1 MSSAEKNRLHRT
13 AIQLSTLPV
22 RFYRRWIS
30 PWKPACCRYDPT
42 CSKYALVAL
51 ERFGIVKGSWLT
63 LRRIAR
69 CHPFASYGSD
79 PVPDDPAQRDFSS

>member
-1 MSSAEKNRLHRT
+1 MSLSSRGTVHGVAVRLC
-13 AIQLSTLPV
+13 ILPV

-42 CSKYALVAL
+42 CSKYALIAL
-51 ERFGIVKGSWLT
+51 ERFGILKGSWLT

-69 CHPFASYGSD
+69 CHPFASYGPD
-79 PVPDDPAQRDFSS
+79 PVPEHPAQRDLSS